1 MRDISPQGSVHSEL
15 SSKSVLPPEK
25 TPVLTPAPSLV
36 PTPAPTPSPIP
47 TPSVIIVAMNKTY
60 VIINGLSIKFSYVQ
74 KSNTS
79 QRVLQPKAE
88 RATLDKK
95 ERNDLYARDMAKH
108 HTLFDLISLTITSE
122 DKSYHTNRKRLWRS
136 TTALTLYLS
145 GRVIAC
151 HKKISIFDFSNG
163 LNSHVLLTHISY
175 IPTKGSY
182 IHFHTRNAVWK
193 HGSID
198 VRTWISCTWLS
209 CI

>member
-95 ERNDLYARDMAKH
+95 ERNDLYARDMARH
-108 HTLFDLISLTITSE
+108 HLLFDLISLTITSE
-122 DKSYHTNRKRLWRS
+122 DKYYHTNRERLWRS

-151 HKKISIFDFSNG
+151 HKQHLD
-163 LNSHVLLTHISY
+163 LTFQ
-175 IPTKGSY
+175 T
-182 IHFHTRNAVWK
+182 V
-193 HGSID
+193 
-198 VRTWISCTWLS
+198 
-209 CI
+209 